1 MIRNLKIWTLISLVL
16 SVSVAEGGSAGSRVV
31 WFRLAPVPEGM
42 SEAYMS
48 ASTGEE
54 FSVGRGDEEEEGS
67 LEEFLATDREA
78 LQAELDQMRALVSNF
93 SPDTPGD
100 LVVSKNSG
108 SGGRSGGIEGA
119 VRELKLEGYPPEVLE
134 QIMNRYN
141 LRVVLREF
149 KAGSRGQNFLSS
161 ASKGPGE
168 QYFGGLS
175 VPPGVY
181 EVFQLNQETVGL
193 MSRLEED
200 AIREQGL
207 EPLKTRVIRVV
218 FGIVNSAG
226 GGYELGVLSLD
237 AERVSP

>member
-1 MIRNLKIWTLISLVL
+1 MSRAFHIFAIMLLTF
-16 SVSVAEGGSAGSRVV
+16 SVPVGGWGAAGSGVI
-31 WFRLAPVPEGM
+31 WFRLAPMPEGM
-42 SEAYMS
+42 TEAYMS

-54 FSVGRGDEEEEGS
+54 VYADQGQMEEEGS
-67 LEEFLATDREA
+67 LEEFLAADREA
-78 LQAELDQMRALVSNF
+78 LQQELDQMRAMVRNF

-100 LVVSKNSG
+100 LVVSKSRG
-108 SGGRSGGIEGA
+108 TGGRSGGIEGA
-119 VRELKLEGYPPEVLE
+119 VRELKLEGHPPEVLE

-149 KAGSRGQNFLSS
+149 KSGSRGQNFLSS

-200 AIREQGL
+200 AIRKQGL

-218 FGIVNSAG
+218 FGIVNSEG
-226 GGYELGVLSLD
+226 GGYELGVLSLE